1 MTKESSLRIVK
12 LSDGSE
18 IIGNINLTDEQSQFL
33 RIAEPLEILMNSKA
47 IGVGMVEDFTSG
59 CLLTILSKTT
69 YAPSGA
75 ITDTSASYGN
85 ELNPVTTR
93 SNCCGTDVASSL
105 KLRIFNFKFL
115 FSSIIILRV
124 TDSRFLFAPINHI

>member
-47 IGVGMVEDFTSG
+47 IGVGMVEDFT
-59 CLLTILSKTT
+59 
-69 YAPSGA
+69 
-75 ITDTSASYGN
+75 
-85 ELNPVTTR
+85 
-93 SNCCGTDVASSL
+93 
-105 KLRIFNFKFL
+105 
-115 FSSIIILRV
+115 
-124 TDSRFLFAPINHI
+124 